1 MGFMFHKQRN
11 GHQSCISV
19 MSHDNPCPRTL
30 ITLCQIPKA
39 LWRTLFRYVPHAFD
53 STNRRVFC
61 WYSWK
66 LKKKLNKRP
75 KGTRKRG
82 HEELQT
88 TPVNKGP
95 DLGFSILI
103 NFNSIPQIVCHPS
116 RIDSCNLWRARA
128 RPPKIGSGRS
138 HPITSLLIIS
148 EASSPALDFGK
159 PPWDFHLPWP
169 PNHRITM

>member
-95 DLGFSILI
+95 DLGLWGRTQGRRTDEKEQPGRQEVKQYRYVPYRGTGTDKIQL
-103 NFNSIPQIVCHPS
+103 CEHPS
-116 RIDSCNLWRARA
+116 ETRITESEL
-128 RPPKIGSGRS
+128 GS
-138 HPITSLLIIS
+138 LIIRH
-148 EASSPALDFGK
+148 K
-159 PPWDFHLPWP
+159 RLPL
-169 PNHRITM
+169 NL

>member
-1 MGFMFHKQRN
+1 MAFMFHKQRN

-19 MSHDNPCPRTL
+19 MSDDNPCPRTL

-39 LWRTLFRYVPHAFD
+39 LWRTLFRYVSHAFD

-88 TPVNKGP
+88 TPVKNKGP
-95 DLGFSILI
+95 DLGLLRAWVLVFSY
-103 NFNSIPQIVCHPS
+103 NFLVFWFLFISHGTHSPCAF
-116 RIDSCNLWRARA
+116 RASYYWFTVSA
-128 RPPKIGSGRS
+128 
-138 HPITSLLIIS
+138 LL
-148 EASSPALDFGK
+148 LG
-159 PPWDFHLPWP
+159 
-169 PNHRITM
+169 